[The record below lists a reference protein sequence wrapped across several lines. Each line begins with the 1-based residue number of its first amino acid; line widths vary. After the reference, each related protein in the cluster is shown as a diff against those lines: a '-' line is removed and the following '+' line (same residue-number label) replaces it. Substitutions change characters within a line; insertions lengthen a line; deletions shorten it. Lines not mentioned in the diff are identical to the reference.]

1 MRRLPLAGAFLL
13 VGTAMACASDAQAG
27 DSPQAHTIVRAG
39 TLEAGL
45 VTGYLQGNDTF
56 TAVSSNRSALYVL
69 PRIGMVLTP
78 EVGSRFFAGNLEL
91 LLEPFDAHY
100 FKPFGASAA
109 GGALV
114 LKYNFLSF
122 GRWMPYWDVG
132 LGMLWTNL
140 APRIEE
146 QSTPFN
152 FVLETG
158 PGLQYFVTERVALT
172 IGVRFH
178 HISNAGIGDRNLGLN
193 ATLAY
198 AGISV
203 FWPRFVERLP

>member
-1 MRRLPLAGAFLL
+1 LGRVPLAWVLLL
-13 VGTAMACASDAQAG
+13 VGLAMAFASDAQAE
-27 DSPQAHTIVRAG
+27 DSPQARTIVRAG
-39 TLEAGL
+39 TIEAGL
-45 VTGYLQGNDTF
+45 ATGYLQGNDAF
-56 TAVSSNRSALYVL
+56 TSPSSNRSALYVL

-78 EVGSRFFAGNLEL
+78 EVGRGFFMGNLEL
-91 LLEPFDAHY
+91 LLEPLYAHY
-100 FKPFGASAA
+100 FKPFAASAA
-109 GGALV
+109 GGSLV

-122 GRWMPYWDVG
+122 GRWMPYWDFG

-140 APRIEE
+140 APRIPE

-152 FVLETG
+152 FVAEIG

-178 HISNAGIGDRNLGLN
+178 HISNGNIGERNLGLN

-203 FWPRFVERLP
+203 FWPRPLEQLP

>member
-1 MRRLPLAGAFLL
+1 MRRLPLAWVLML
-13 VGTAMACASDAQAG
+13 VGTAMAFGPDAQAE
-27 DSPQAHTIVRAG
+27 DSPQARTIVRAG
-39 TLEAGL
+39 TIEAGL
-45 VTGYLQGNDTF
+45 MTGYLQGNEAF
-56 TAVSSNRSALYVL
+56 TSVSSNRSALYVL

-78 EVGSRFFAGNLEL
+78 EVGKGFFAGNLEL
-91 LLEPFDAHY
+91 LFEPLYAHY

-109 GGALV
+109 GGSLV

-132 LGMLWTNL
+132 LGILWTNL
-140 APRIEE
+140 APRIPE
-146 QSTPFN
+146 QSTQFN
-152 FVLETG
+152 FVSESG
-158 PGLQYFVTERVALT
+158 PGLHYFATERVALT

-178 HISNAGIGDRNLGLN
+178 HISNADIGDRNLGLN

-203 FWPRFVERLP
+203 FLPRFIERLP